1 VTIYTSTDPLVFA
14 LGVCAVLAVACWLLS
29 VLSGNYSWVD
39 RLWSIA
45 PVLYTCHFAAR
56 AGFGD
61 ARLNLMA
68 VLVVLWGVRLTYN
81 FARKGGYRWTGED
94 YRWPELQRILG
105 PVGFQ
110 LLNATFGAPYQNLL
124 LLLITLPAY
133 VAWQARG
140 APLNGIDALAAAMFL
155 VLLAGETVADEQQ
168 WRFQCAKQAAKARGD
183 AVHGE
188 FVTTGLFR
196 YSRHPN
202 FFCEQAMWWAIYG
215 FAVAASGKWLNWS
228 IAGTV
233 LLTLLFQGSTRL
245 TESLSVRKYPAY
257 RDYQRT
263 TPMFVPR
270 VLRRH
275 APL

>member
-1 VTIYTSTDPLVFA
+1 MSAYTSTDPLLFA
-14 LGVCAVLAVACWLLS
+14 LGLCALLAGACWVLS

-45 PVLYTCHFAAR
+45 PMLYTGHFAAR
-56 AGFGD
+56 AGCAD

-68 VLVVLWGVRLTYN
+68 ALVALWGVRLTYN

-94 YRWPELQRILG
+94 YRWPELQRRLG

-133 VAWQARG
+133 VAWQAQG
-140 APLNGIDALAAAMFL
+140 VPLNGFDAVAAALF
-155 VLLAGETVADEQQ
+155 VVFLAGETLADEQQ
-168 WRFQCAKQAAKARGD
+168 WRFQCAKLAAKARGE
-183 AVHGE
+183 AVPAE
-188 FVTTGLFR
+188 FLTTGLFR

-202 FFCEQAMWWAIYG
+202 FFCEQALWWAFYG
-215 FAVAASGKWLNWS
+215 FAVAASGTWLNWS
-228 IAGTV
+228 ILGAV

-245 TESLSVRKYPAY
+245 TEAISLRKYPAY

-270 VLRRH
+270 LVRRH
-275 APL
+275 APR